1 MAPKLIV
8 KTLLFASLG
17 LVGLALIGVGSWMLL
32 STGFQGFSGA
42 QTAQPILTEIPTPSL
57 MKSPTFSFTTETPSA
72 TQIFPGSKTPE
83 VTLTEAIIQT
93 PTQTPTAWQAC
104 PNSFLSHLR
113 VGMKGKLS
121 EEPPLPNRVR
131 ESPIKTANVVGM
143 IQPGEIVEIIDG
155 PGCSNNWVWWKIR
168 KTDGL
173 TGWTAEGDGQDFWLL
188 PLVP

>member
-1 MAPKLIV
+1 MSSV
-8 KTLLFASLG
+8 STWKTILFTGLG
-17 LVGLALIGVGSWMLL
+17 LLGLALIGVGSWMLL
-32 STGFQGFSGA
+32 SPGFQGFSGA
-42 QTAQPILTEIPTPSL
+42 QTAQPILTEISTPTL
-57 MKSPTFSFTTETPSA
+57 MESPTFSFTSEPPSG
-72 TQIFPGSKTPE
+72 TQILPGSKTPE
-83 VTLTEAIIQT
+83 ATPTEIIIQS
-93 PTQTPTAWQAC
+93 PTLTPTAWQAC
-104 PNSFLSHLR
+104 PNAFLSHLR

-131 ESPIKTANVVGM
+131 ESANTSAKIVGM

-188 PLVP
+188 PVVP